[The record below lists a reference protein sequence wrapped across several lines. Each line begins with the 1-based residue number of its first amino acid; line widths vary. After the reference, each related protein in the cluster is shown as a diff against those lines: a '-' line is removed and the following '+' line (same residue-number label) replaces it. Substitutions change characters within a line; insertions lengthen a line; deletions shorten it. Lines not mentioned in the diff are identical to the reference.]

1 MFPLRRMPL
10 LPFRWENAPGFER
23 VEQKA
28 NDLNNYFNSMFVL
41 IPRSGDYSGTALDMR
56 SVAYL
61 HLFNV
66 SE

>member
-1 MFPLRRMPL
+1 MSQKQALA
-10 LPFRWENAPGFER
+10 NA
-23 VEQKA
+23 
-28 NDLNNYFNSMFVL
+28 LNNYFNSMFVL

>member
-1 MFPLRRMPL
+1 
-10 LPFRWENAPGFER
+10 
-23 VEQKA
+23 
-28 NDLNNYFNSMFVL
+28 MFVL

-56 SVAYL
+56 FIAYL